1 MYDLKSGEPR
11 RARGIR
17 LFPGFS
23 TYFRSL
29 IVMLGPREADGVL
42 EAAQVLL
49 AQKTSLFILTI
60 T

>member
-17 LFPGFS
+17 LFPGFI

>member
-11 RARGIR
+11 RAHGIR
-17 LFPGFS
+17 LFPRFI

-29 IVMLGPREADGVL
+29 IVMLSPREADGVL
-42 EAAQVLL
+42 EAVWVLV